1 MAKVKYLTVPF
12 NYDLYNR
19 FCDKLLDYYFF
30 CQFNILSQLV
40 FCVSLKECL
49 LILVNLFLKM
59 LEVLDP
65 HSRVFSN
72 RVPAI
77 WSW

>member
-30 CQFNILSQLV
+30 
-40 FCVSLKECL
+40 VSLTFWA
-49 LILVNLFLKM
+49 N
-59 LEVLDP
+59 
-65 HSRVFSN
+65 
-72 RVPAI
+72 
-77 WSW
+77 